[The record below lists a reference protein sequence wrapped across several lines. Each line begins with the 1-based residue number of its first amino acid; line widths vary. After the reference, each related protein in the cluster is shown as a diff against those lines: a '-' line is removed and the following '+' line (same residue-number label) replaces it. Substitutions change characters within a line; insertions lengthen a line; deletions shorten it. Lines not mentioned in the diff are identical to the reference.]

1 MEKLSILLVED
12 DFLFALN
19 IEMLVTELGYELLP
33 IQDSV
38 QGAKRLLQERKPDLA
53 MVDYSLNGDQV
64 GTALIAELA
73 SHGIP
78 YIFMT
83 SNVDP
88 TIYNEVHANH
98 PSAFLIKPFN
108 LLTLKSAIE
117 TTLNRKALLGQEVQ
131 KKEDDFIFVSKANAL
146 VKLFKRDISYVEA
159 DGNYCYLMAGGKRYV
174 IKSSLRKLKDRLEE
188 ELFIQCSR
196 NHLVNFQCI
205 TKVDYVAG
213 EITVDGQI
221 LPVGSIYRAGLE
233 KKIPR
238 L

>member
-1 MEKLSILLVED
+1 MKKLSILLVED

-19 IEMLVTELGYELLP
+19 VEMLVTELGYELLP
-33 IQDSV
+33 VQDSV
-38 QGAKRLLQERKPDLA
+38 QGAKRLLQDRKPDLA
-53 MVDYSLNGDQV
+53 MVDYSLNGDEV
-64 GTALIAELA
+64 GTALIAELTA
-73 SHGIP
+73 HGIP

-83 SNVDP
+83 SNIDP
-88 TIYNEVHANH
+88 HIYDEVHANR

-117 TTLNRKALLGQEVQ
+117 MTLSRRASLNQEIL

-146 VKLFKRDISYVEA
+146 VKLFKRDIGYIEA
-159 DGNYCYLMAGGKRYV
+159 EGNYCYLFAAGKRYV
-174 IKSSLRKLKDRLEE
+174 IKSSLRKLKSRLGEE
-188 ELFIQCSR
+188 QFVQCSR
-196 NHLVNFQCI
+196 NHLVNFQYV

-213 EITVDGQI
+213 ELTVGEQK
-221 LPVGSIYRAGLE
+221 LPIGTIFRAELE

>member
-19 IEMLVTELGYELLP
+19 VEILVTELGYELLP
-33 IQDSV
+33 VQDSV
-38 QGAKRLLQERKPDLA
+38 QGAKRLLQDRKPDLA
-53 MVDYSLNGDQV
+53 MVDYALNGDEV
-64 GTALIAELA
+64 GTALIAELTTRD
-73 SHGIP
+73 IP

-83 SNVDP
+83 SNIDP
-88 TIYNEVHANH
+88 HIYDEVHANL

-117 TTLNRKALLGQEVQ
+117 MTLSRRGSLDQENK
-131 KKEDDFIFVSKANAL
+131 KKEGEYIFVSKANAL
-146 VKLFKRDISYVEA
+146 VKIFKRDIAYIEA
-159 DGNYCYLMAGGKRYV
+159 EGNYCFLFVEGKRFV
-174 IKSSLRKLKDRLEE
+174 IKSSLRKLKNRLGEDM
-188 ELFIQCSR
+188 FVQCSR
-196 NHLVNFQCI
+196 NHLVNFHYV

-213 EITVDGQI
+213 ELVLGEQK
-221 LPVGSIYRAGLE
+221 LPVGSIYRADLE